1 MSGAIDRI
9 FSFGLELFCTFTRVP
24 RERLRTSG
32 SAVETF
38 SRCGRRRQSN
48 VRCCWREGVN
58 TSRESIAAAIG
69 IQRLRGAIGA
79 DAAEPL
85 QNGKIQAN
93 RSVKLQIQ
101 SDTLP

>member
-1 MSGAIDRI
+1 
-9 FSFGLELFCTFTRVP
+9 
-24 RERLRTSG
+24 
-32 SAVETF
+32 
-38 SRCGRRRQSN
+38 
-48 VRCCWREGVN
+48 
-58 TSRESIAAAIG
+58 
-69 IQRLRGAIGA
+69 LRGAIGA